1 MVKGGQP
8 SYIHIRFIVVA
19 HYMTQEVKLTPG
31 YSGETDKNITR
42 ILFLLLPA
50 PPFPCSLAPVDAG
63 KGSQTSG
70 ETVLCCG

>member
-19 HYMTQEVKLTPG
+19 HYVTQEVKLTPG
-31 YSGETDKNITR
+31 YSGETDRNITR
-42 ILFLLLPA
+42 VLLLHLPA
-50 PPFPCSLAPVDAG
+50 PPFPCSLASLEAG

-70 ETVLCCG
+70 ERGLCCG